1 MADKYNWNF
10 CSLGG
15 VTRVV
20 INSGED
26 IAHLRDLDQ
35 KLWTALSCPTNG
47 LEFDSTTL
55 RILDGDGD
63 GKIRVQ
69 EVIAAAEWLTS
80 IIKDKDSILKGEDSL
95 PLDQF
100 NTENEV
106 GAKLHN
112 SAAQILRNLGLEK
125 DSISISDTADSIAIF
140 KNTRFN
146 GDGIITPATAEED
159 NLKATITNAIDTV
172 GGVQDKSG
180 EAGIDAEILEKFY
193 TACADYSE
201 WKKAAEDNAACLPF
215 NAATDDAYN
224 ACEGLNSKIADFF
237 MRCKLVK
244 FNSGCEDTIG
254 VSAEKIGT
262 LADKNLSECADQI
275 AEYPLASPNKEGL
288 LHFNAINP
296 AWQPAFARLQ
306 ELVLNQEC
314 KSKDSISEKEW
325 LEILAKFEPYAQW
338 KAAVKGTEVEALGLE
353 RVREI
358 LKEDKKQALLDLI
371 GQDLA
376 LKNEADSIDEVD
388 KLLHLYRDFYA
399 FLKNFVSFTDLY
411 SLDTNVKAIFQAGE
425 LYIDQR
431 CCRLCVKVDDLGKHA
446 DMASLGGMFL
456 LYCNCTSKIRP
467 ESFNIAAVMTDGG
480 IKNLRVGTNAI
491 FYDREGNDWDAT
503 VIKIVD
509 NPISIRQAFWS
520 PYRKFA
526 NFISEK
532 INKSASEKENAVMA
546 DMQAKADATP
556 LTAEGVASTA
566 AEAAN
571 KKPPFDIAKF
581 AGIFAAIGMALGYIG
596 AFLTKV
602 VDGATANPLGFII
615 LLVVIMLCISG
626 PSCFIAWSKLRKR
639 NLGPILNAN
648 GWAINSVVLINIIF
662 GKTLTSTAKFPIIKV
677 KDPFVVKTP
686 WWKKVLRWII
696 VLAIVLGAAYL
707 ANRICTAK
715 KAKAQAAAEAEMVAA
730 QEAEAAEA
738 VAIEAALEDAAAEAP
753 TEEVP
758 AEQ

>member
-20 INSGED
+20 INNGED
-26 IAHLRDLDQ
+26 IAHLRELDQ

-47 LEFDSTTL
+47 LEFDPTTL

-69 EVIAAAEWLTS
+69 EVIATAEWLTS

-100 NTENEV
+100 NTENGD

-159 NLKATITNAIDTV
+159 SLKATITNAIDTI
-172 GGVQDKSG
+172 GGVQDKCG
-180 EAGIDAEILEKFY
+180 EAGIDTEILEKFY

-201 WKKAAEDNAACLPF
+201 WKKAAEDNADCLPF
-215 NAATDDAYN
+215 NAATDDAFN
-224 ACEGLNSKIADFF
+224 ACEGLKSKIADFF

-262 LADKNLSECADQI
+262 LTDKNLSECSDQI

-288 LHFNAINP
+288 LHFDAINP
-296 AWQPAFARLQ
+296 AWQPAFAKLQ

-314 KSKDSISEKEW
+314 KGKGKGKDSISETEW
-325 LEILAKFEPYAQW
+325 LGILAKFEPYAQW
-338 KAAVKGTEVEALGLE
+338 KAAVKGTEVESLGLE

-358 LKEDKKQALLDLI
+358 LKESKKQALLDLI

-376 LKNEADSIDEVD
+376 LKEEADSIDEVD

-399 FLKNFVSFTDLY
+399 FLRNFVSFTDLY
-411 SLDTNVKAIFQAGE
+411 SLDTNVKAMFQAGE

-456 LYCNCTSKIRP
+456 LYCNCTSKVRP

-526 NFISEK
+526 NFVSEK

-662 GKTLTSTAKFPIIKV
+662 GKTLTSTAKFPVIKG
-677 KDPFVVKTP
+677 KDPFVIKTP

-696 VLAIVLGAAYL
+696 VLAIVLGGAYL

-715 KAKAQAAAEAEMVAA
+715 KAKAQAAAEVEMVAA

-738 VAIEAALEDAAAEAP
+738 VEEAETEAP
-753 TEEVP
+753 AEEGP
-758 AEQ
+758 AE